1 MRSDRVSTIVAAGL
15 VMLAASV
22 WTQVLGQADRA
33 GVVLEQVVFE
43 AASSSEV
50 GALRLQASGPFP
62 GYTLTIPSQGASLL
76 VIEIPGA
83 TTRLAGTLDL
93 KNTLIPEASI
103 EKGQADGTG
112 VRVRLSMEGAAIQ
125 RIEQTGRGLLLSI
138 RRAGPATD
146 GEYRIG
152 VGDKIEINV
161 FGHEDLAKIVEVRSD
176 GTINY
181 PLIGDMR
188 VAGRTAAEID
198 GELTRVLAQDYLVDP
213 QVSVDVREYQSQWVT
228 IIGEVRN
235 PGKYVL
241 KRNMRVID
249 VLAEAGGATKEAGSQ
264 ILVTRQGT
272 DGSPK
277 QLTVDRNR
285 ILNQENQD
293 TNILLE
299 HGDILTVGER
309 ELFFI
314 RGEVARPGPYQFES
328 GLTVLRAISYA
339 GGFSQFAN
347 RKHVDVLRTGAKGV
361 QEKVTVNL
369 KAIEEGKSQDIVLH
383 PGDTVIV
390 PRRVF

>member
-1 MRSDRVSTIVAAGL
+1 MAAGL
-15 VMLAASV
+15 VMLAAGA
-22 WTQVLGQADRA
+22 WTQTLGQTDRA
-33 GVVLEQVVFE
+33 GVVLEGVVFE
-43 AASSSEV
+43 AATDGGGV
-50 GALRLQASGPFP
+50 RLQASGSFP
-62 GYTLTIPSQGASLL
+62 AYTMTIPLQGSSSL
-76 VIEIPGA
+76 VIDIPGA
-83 TTRLAGTLDL
+83 TTRLTGSLDL
-93 KNTLIPEASI
+93 KNSLVPEASV
-103 EKGQADGTG
+103 ETVQAGGTG
-112 VRVRLSMEGAAIQ
+112 VRVRLSMVGAEIQ
-125 RIEQTGRGLLLSI
+125 RIEQTGRGLLLSVH
-138 RRAGPATD
+138 RTGSATD

-152 VGDKIEINV
+152 VGDKLEINV
-161 FGHEDLAKIVEVRSD
+161 FGHEDLTKIVEVRSD
-176 GTINY
+176 GTMNY

-198 GELTRVLAQDYLVDP
+198 GELTRVLSRDFLVDP

-264 ILVTRQGT
+264 ILVTRQGP
-272 DGSPK
+272 DGSPR

-285 ILNQENQD
+285 ILGQENQD

-369 KAIEEGKSQDIVLH
+369 KAIEEGKAQDIVLH